1 MWISVYH
8 VDLSLGLT
16 EPLALVLGLSCHVAC
31 EIVVL

>member
-16 EPLALVLGLSCHVAC
+16 EPLALVLGLSCHVAYD
-31 EIVVL
+31 IVVL